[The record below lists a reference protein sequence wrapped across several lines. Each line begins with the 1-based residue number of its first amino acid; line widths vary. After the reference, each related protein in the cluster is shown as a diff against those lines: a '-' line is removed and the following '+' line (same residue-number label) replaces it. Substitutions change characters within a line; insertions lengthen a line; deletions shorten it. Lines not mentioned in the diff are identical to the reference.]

1 MTGKRVYYLKADSPN
16 LLEEWLRVLHSV
28 LRVKAASPLFTQPD
42 IRPGM
47 KGLLIKVQHLLQ
59 PLIQNTWVVVLNMKL
74 NVNIQSIENSTEAIN
89 VMLKHQES
97 GTLCETV
104 VGKDILH
111 SVFILPNSFGLNI
124 FTYFPS

>member
-74 NVNIQSIENSTEAIN
+74 NVNICKSFSTYSQ
-89 VMLKHQES
+89 LKTAQRQ
-97 GTLCETV
+97 
-104 VGKDILH
+104 
-111 SVFILPNSFGLNI
+111 
-124 FTYFPS
+124 